1 MRLTCPNCGA
11 QYEVPD
17 GVIPPE
23 GRDVQCSNCGNTW
36 FQDDPAQ
43 AGPKIAPVTDE
54 TDQTAPY
61 PDEPYTDEP
70 EVVADDP
77 VGDQVSESHD
87 DQDSWPEETAE
98 DPEEEYPEEPVIGT
112 ARGLDPMVSDILKEE
127 AAREAQL
134 RSGEMT
140 GGLES
145 QPELGL
151 DEVAGDEHTRRA
163 RQARERMAMIKGEP
177 VNPPPAEPEPQG
189 SRRGLLPDIDEINST
204 LRSSEGGADAP
215 ALAEGLPVPPPRK
228 TGFARGFALMLILA
242 VVLGVIYTQAPEIA
256 RSVPQAAP
264 MLSAFVALVDQA
276 RIWLDTTMAG
286 LRG

>member
-43 AGPKIAPVTDE
+43 AGPEIAPVTDE
-54 TDQTAPY
+54 IDQPVSS
-61 PDEPYTDEP
+61 PDEPEP
-70 EVVADDP
+70 AADDP
-77 VGDQVSESHD
+77 VSAEVSDPYD
-87 DQDSWPEETAE
+87 DQDDWPEEAADEPDDDYT
-98 DPEEEYPEEPVIGT
+98 EEPATSGT
-112 ARGLDPMVSDILKEE
+112 ARGLDPMVSDILREE

-151 DEVAGDEHTRRA
+151 DEVADDEHTRRA

-215 ALAEGLPVPPPRK
+215 ALADELPVPPPRK

-242 VVLGVIYTQAPEIA
+242 VALGVIYVKAPEIA
-256 RSVPQAAP
+256 RAVPQADP
-264 MLSAFVALVDQA
+264 MLSAYVALVDQA
-276 RIWLDTTMAG
+276 RVWLDATVAG